1 MEIKSTLRRSRKDAC
16 LCSRLV
22 KQTNL
27 STLRLRSIV
36 VVNRIHEKESLDPGS
51 AISNPVIQRQ
61 SSFCMETPPHRQHST
76 AGVRCSYE
84 TKQDRS
90 VVNQYSPIGL
100 WYVPVRAQISY
111 LSLSIQTGRHP
122 TLSFARSCVMAAKLW
137 SCDGLDTS
145 VGAQLSSTFSL
156 HHLGYI
162 LALSV
167 LRGAC
172 RVWREQA
179 RMELTLPG

>member
-51 AISNPVIQRQ
+51 AISNPVLRRQ
-61 SSFCMETPPHRQHST
+61 SSFCIETPPHRQHST

-84 TKQDRS
+84 TKQDRT
-90 VVNQYSPIGL
+90 VANPYSPIGVWCAYEPRCRTCL
-100 WYVPVRAQISY
+100 FHPRQVGIQHRLLLDPVAYQYNLRFVRY
-111 LSLSIQTGRHP
+111 SLSFNRPCLATYQHSLRP
-122 TLSFARSCVMAAKLW
+122 VLC
-137 SCDGLDTS
+137 
-145 VGAQLSSTFSL
+145 SSRRPSI
-156 HHLGYI
+156 H
-162 LALSV
+162 ALS
-167 LRGAC
+167 
-172 RVWREQA
+172 
-179 RMELTLPG
+179 TL